1 MEGNDEEWGTKKEDN
16 DEESDTKRGEG
27 LRRGRMMSRWRVS
40 KMESLKNIR
49 RTSLMMGVR
58 SHGQIWL
65 PMMRNWRT
73 TTKSSRWWGSRRKK
87 YKITS

>member
-58 SHGQIWL
+58 SHGQ
-65 PMMRNWRT
+65 
-73 TTKSSRWWGSRRKK
+73 K
-87 YKITS
+87 